1 MANLEA
7 FYESIQADGCRREV
21 LIEDISRMRE
31 QKDENM
37 RNFLALVIVERII
50 SWFCSNPYAGNAI
63 EAVRY
68 FGCTPGL
75 PSSTLV
81 PSNPN
86 HLPVPQISTPSAS
99 TSLSSLTT
107 HTHTEA
113 DGSTDVH
120 EALRTG
126 FEESSIAPTEAM
138 TSSESD
144 NLPDA
149 CALDM
154 ATAEEANNK
163 EDANES
169 NKQNDNAAE

>member
-7 FYESIQADGCRREV
+7 FYESIETDGCLREV
-21 LIEDISRMRE
+21 LFFTIGLMRE
-31 QKDENM
+31 QTDENM
-37 RNFLALVIVERII
+37 RNILASDIVERIT
-50 SWFCSNPYAGNAI
+50 SWFSCNPYAGRAI

-68 FGCTPGL
+68 FCCTPGL

-81 PSNPN
+81 PSKPN
-86 HLPVPQISTPSAS
+86 HLPVPQISAPSAS

-113 DGSTDVH
+113 DGDTNLH
-120 EALRTG
+120 ETLTTG

-144 NLPDA
+144 NLPDESA
-149 CALDM
+149 PDM

-163 EDANES
+163 EDTNES
-169 NKQNDNAAE
+169 NKHNDNAAE